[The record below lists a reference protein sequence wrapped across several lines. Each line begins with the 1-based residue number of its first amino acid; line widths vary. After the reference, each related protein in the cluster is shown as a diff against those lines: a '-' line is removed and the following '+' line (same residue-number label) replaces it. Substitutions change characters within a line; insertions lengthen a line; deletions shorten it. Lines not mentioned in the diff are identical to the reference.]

1 MADQGRTVTS
11 PDSIAST
18 GSSASTHSAEAT
30 EAMEATKATEALLA
44 VLFDADGLLQH
55 PRAGWVDRLA
65 AYDAADGAGFVA
77 ALWEAEVPA
86 LRGEETLR
94 EGLLRLLRERGL
106 DEGRVDELVDL
117 WDNIEVDE
125 DAWQVVRDVR
135 AAGVHTCLATNQ
147 QEHRKG
153 LMLDLGYG
161 DLVDTAF
168 FSCDLGAAKPD
179 PAYFERIL
187 ERLGVERQDAGRV
200 VFLDDVPANVEA
212 AASVGIVARVH
223 DPLCGAD
230 GLREVLRSVGVPGS

>member
-1 MADQGRTVTS
+1 MTAEGLTGPPTS
-11 PDSIAST
+11 SSDATHATAAS
-18 GSSASTHSAEAT
+18 ARI
-30 EAMEATKATEALLA
+30 LA

-55 PRAGWVDRLA
+55 PKADWVERLA
-65 AYDAADGAGFVA
+65 AYDTADGDGFLT

-94 EGLLRLLRERGL
+94 DGLLRLLRERGL

-125 DAWQVVRDVR
+125 EAWQVVRDVR
-135 AAGVHTCLATNQ
+135 ATGITTCLATNQ

-153 LMLDLGYG
+153 LMLELGYA
-161 DLVDTAF
+161 DLVDVAF
-168 FSCDLGAAKPD
+168 FSCDLRAAKPD
-179 PAYFERIL
+179 PEYFERIL
-187 ERLGVERQDAGRV
+187 QHLGIERHDAGRV

-223 DPLCGAD
+223 DPECGAE
-230 GLREVLRSVGVPGS
+230 GLREVLRSAGVPGS